1 MATLYQNLADRYY
14 AGVKVSC
21 TGGNFRPGRD
31 ETDGTE
37 TGMALAVTQVDA
49 NGNPIGGGVTTA
61 TTTTTAITTAS
72 QQIAAAA
79 PTGTQSTTVGNT
91 GTGTLYVLLGT
102 GTASATNYTY
112 AIAAGAT
119 QTLGVNWTGVIQGV
133 GSAASGNAVVTR
145 YSP

>member
-21 TGGNFRPGRD
+21 AGGNFRPGRD

-49 NGNPIGGGVTTA
+49 SGNPIGGGVTTA
-61 TTTTTAITTAS
+61 TTTTTAISTTS

-79 PTGTQSTTVGNT
+79 PAGTQSTSIANT
-91 GTGTLYVLLGT
+91 GSGTLYVLLGT
-102 GTASATNYTY
+102 GTASATNYSY
-112 AIAAGAT
+112 AIAAGGT
-119 QTLGVNWTGVIQGV
+119 QVLGVNWTGAIQGI
-133 GSAASGNAVVTR
+133 GSAANGNALVTR